1 MSLSLG
7 KTIQIFLPDG
17 NPRGVRIAEF
27 TSRTVQ
33 VVLFPRA
40 QLDYAYGRQELANV
54 GLYFLTGDGES
65 SNLPQLYIGEAEDCA
80 ARLKQQNK
88 VRDWW
93 ISALVCVSKT
103 AGFTKSHVKYLEW
116 YCHQEAEAAGRF
128 KLDNSTVPTKS
139 YVSEPMAADLMDH
152 FDTIRILTSTLGYP
166 LFEKIQKPN
175 QGDILTCKGK
185 KALARGEYTE
195 DGLVIFAKS
204 TSNRLEATSIHSYV
218 SAARQRL
225 IDHGI
230 LEILDEE
237 TLGFTKDQIF
247 PSPSQAAAVVL
258 ARNANGWTEWKYP
271 DGRTLDEVKRKATGT
286 N

>member
-1 MSLSLG
+1 
-7 KTIQIFLPDG
+7 
-17 NPRGVRIAEF
+17 
-27 TSRTVQ
+27 
-33 VVLFPRA
+33 
-40 QLDYAYGRQELANV
+40 
-54 GLYFLTGDGES
+54 
-65 SNLPQLYIGEAEDCA
+65 
-80 ARLKQQNK
+80 
-88 VRDWW
+88 
-93 ISALVCVSKT
+93 
-103 AGFTKSHVKYLEW
+103 
-116 YCHQEAEAAGRF
+116 
-128 KLDNSTVPTKS
+128 
-139 YVSEPMAADLMDH
+139 MAADLMDH

-195 DGLVIFAKS
+195 DGLIIFAKS

-247 PSPSQAAAVVL
+247 PSQVRQRLWFLPGMLMAG
-258 ARNANGWTEWKYP
+258 RNGSIQMGGHSMKLN
-271 DGRTLDEVKRKATGT
+271 VKRRVLTEMGSAPF
-286 N
+286 